1 MNMPR
6 EFLGLALKLAEAGES
21 DQASL
26 RRSVS
31 TSYYA
36 LFHFLVDE
44 ATKRMFGAEDE
55 RAILRSWLARKFEHG
70 AMKKAA
76 QAFASGASRRGS
88 HGKFLGV
95 LNGRP
100 VQPEIV
106 HIAETFVQVQS
117 ARHDADY
124 NMSKTFDKRSVLN
137 LAHKVERS
145 FENWPKIRNSIQ
157 ADVFLAGLFAYR
169 NIRTN

>member
-1 MNMPR
+1 MNLPR
-6 EFLGLALKLAEAGES
+6 EFLDLALKLAETGES

-44 ATKRMFGAEDE
+44 AAKSMFGVEDE

-76 QAFASGASRRGS
+76 QAFVSGSSVRGG
-88 HGKFLGV
+88 HGKFLLG

-106 HIAETFVQVQS
+106 HIADTFVQVQS
-117 ARHDADY
+117 ARHEADY
-124 NMSKTFDKRSVLN
+124 DMSKTFDNISVLN
-137 LAHKVERS
+137 LAHRVDRS
-145 FENWPKIRNSIQ
+145 FEDWPKARNSIQ

-169 NIRTN
+169 NIRAN